1 MNILHLS
8 IYDRLGGAC
17 IAGYRQH
24 QALRRAGVD
33 SQMFVRYK
41 VTNDLFVHEFHPS
54 PAWQF
59 RFPRIWRRV
68 VREWRNEHARLRGE
82 MFSAQS
88 EHGDDLLQYLPQAD
102 IVNIQFA
109 WDFLDYP
116 SFFSSLPEEV
126 PIVVTMHE
134 MGSFTGGCSYAES
147 CLGFLDRCGNC
158 PKLGRSGE
166 GDLSRSGWIERRD
179 AFAARRNGNLH
190 FVADSHWLDGE
201 ARKSRLLC
209 DYPVS
214 TIHYGLDCAIF
225 KPLNRDFARSSF
237 GIPVGARVIS
247 FAAASVTDPRKGIRF
262 LVEAIQGMNEKPF
275 LLTWGRSVPE
285 ALAGIPQLH
294 LGNIDSEHLMALA
307 YNASDVFVM
316 PSQEEAFGQTALESI
331 ACGTPVAAFE
341 AGGIPE
347 TVRHEQTGLLSRV
360 GNAEQLRHSI
370 ERLLGDQELWRHCSE
385 NGPKVAK
392 AEFSYEVNA
401 KNYIALYQSLL
412 EPESRRVN
420 HGGHRGHRE

>member
-1 MNILHLS
+1 MKILQIA
-8 IYDRLGGAC
+8 IYDRVGGAC

-33 SQMFVRYK
+33 SQMFVRFK
-41 VTNDLFVHEFHPS
+41 VTNDPYVHEYYPHNY
-54 PAWQF
+54 WNI
-59 RFPRIWRRV
+59 RIPRVLRRKL
-68 VREWRNEHARLRGE
+68 REWRRHRAGQRGE
-82 MFSAQS
+82 MFTTRS
-88 EHGDDLLQYLPQAD
+88 EYEGSLMEHHPQVD
-102 IVNIQFA
+102 VINIQFA

-116 SFFSSLPEEV
+116 SFFSALPQEV
-126 PIVVTMHE
+126 PIIVTMHE
-134 MGSFTGGCSYAES
+134 MGTFTGGCSYAES
-147 CLGFLDRCGNC
+147 CQGFLDRCGNC
-158 PKLGRSGE
+158 PKVGRSAE
-166 GDLSRSGWIERRD
+166 GDLSRKGWLERSE
-179 AFAARRNGNLH
+179 AYAARGRGNLH
-190 FVADSHWLDGE
+190 FVADSHWLHSK
-201 ARKSRLLC
+201 AQRSSLLNQ
-209 DYPVS
+209 YPIS
-214 TIHYGLDCAIF
+214 TIHYGLDCVIF

-262 LVEAIQGMNEKPF
+262 LVEAIQGMKEKPF

-347 TVRHEQTGLLSRV
+347 TVRHEQTGLLSPV
-360 GNAEQLRHSI
+360 GDAEGLRQNI
-370 ERLLGDQELWRHCSE
+370 ERLLGDQELWRHCNE

-401 KNYIALYQSLL
+401 RNYIALYESLL
-412 EPESRRVN
+412 EKSGV
-420 HGGHRGHRE
+420 G